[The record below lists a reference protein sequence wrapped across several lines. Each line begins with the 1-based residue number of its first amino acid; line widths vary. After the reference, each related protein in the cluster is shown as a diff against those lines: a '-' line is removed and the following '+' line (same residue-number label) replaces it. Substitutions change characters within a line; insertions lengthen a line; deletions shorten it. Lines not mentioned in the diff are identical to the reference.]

1 MTPLDAL
8 ADSILAEF
16 RAGNDTLE
24 IARARNMPES
34 KVARL
39 MWVARCRDKGLP
51 ATFVNRA
58 NEIRRIAT
66 EIAA

>member
-1 MTPLDAL
+1 MTPLDQL
-8 ADSILAEF
+8 ADDILAEF
-16 RAGNDTLE
+16 RAGKDTLT
-24 IARARNMPES
+24 IARERKLPES

-58 NEIRRIAT
+58 NEIKQ
-66 EIAA
+66 IAA

>member
-1 MTPLDAL
+1 MTPLDRL
-8 ADSILAEF
+8 ADDILAKF
-16 RAGNDTLE
+16 RAGNDTAH
-24 IARARNMPES
+24 IARAKKLPES

-58 NEIRRIAT
+58 NEIRRIA
-66 EIAA
+66 A